1 MGARLVDA
9 DRAAAYLR
17 GPFERAMASAG
28 RDRIGAAPEGFLARH
43 PDERVRSAAVA
54 TWRARMVNEHRS
66 SAVFAGIVPQMIEA
80 STGFDLQSAALR
92 AAQDELAHAAL
103 CADVVRAFDEAQ
115 AAFGAP
121 GALVN
126 SAGVL
131 LQSRVAD
138 FNRDEL
144 LRLLGVNVLG
154 TMLCC
159 REAARRMSRAAG
171 GAGGA
176 IVNLSSICGTLGTAW
191 MAGYSAAK
199 AAVINF
205 SRAAAAEGAAHGIRV
220 NVVIPAVVETPATA
234 GMLSDP
240 AAKASTEK
248 LIPLGRVGQA
258 RELAN
263 AILFLA
269 SDEASYVTG
278 AALPVDGGRSAVLV
292 TAL

>member
-1 MGARLVDA
+1 MTARLQDKIA
-9 DRAAAYLR
+9 FIT
-17 GPFERAMASAG
+17 GGGSG
-28 RDRIGAAPEGFLARH
+28 IGAATAERFAEEGARVVICGRRRE
-43 PDERVRSAAVA
+43 PLDEVVA
-54 TWRARMVNEHRS
+54 R
-66 SAVFAGIVPQMIEA
+66 I
-80 STGFDLQSAALR
+80 
-92 AAQDELAHAAL
+92 
-103 CADVVRAFDEAQ
+103 
-115 AAFGAP
+115 
-121 GALVN
+121 
-126 SAGVL
+126 
-131 LQSRVAD
+131 
-138 FNRDEL
+138 
-144 LRLLGVNVLG
+144 
-154 TMLCC
+154 
-159 REAARRMSRAAG
+159 RAAG
-171 GAGGA
+171 GQAEAVVADVSDEAAFTAALADCARRHGRLDILVNNAMAYTWGPIEAMSSADWQANFSTSVDGTFWGTRSAMQLMKESGGA
-176 IVNLSSICGTLGTAW
+176 IINLSSICGTLGTPW

-240 AAKASTEK
+240 AAKANTEK
-248 LIPLGRVGQA
+248 LIPMGRVGQA